1 MRLLIVGATGG
12 TGARVLDQA
21 LTAGHQVTVLARDP
35 SRLAPDVTGA
45 ARVVAGDVLA
55 PAGWRGAA
63 AGQDAVV
70 SCLGAT
76 DGRGPTR
83 VYSRGTAHLVAA
95 AREHGVGRLLCLSS
109 AGLDPEP
116 DVPWFQR
123 LVIRAVVRPRYRN
136 AYADMAAMESALAAD
151 GAAPDWTVVRA
162 PMLTD
167 GPLTGRYRT
176 AVGTRLARP
185 GRISRADLA
194 HYLLASLTDRAAH
207 RAVVE
212 IGY

>member
-1 MRLLIVGATGG
+1 MKLLIVGATGG
-12 TGARVLDQA
+12 TGAQVLDQA

-35 SRLAPDVTGA
+35 SRLTAAVTGA
-45 ARVVAGDVLA
+45 ARVVTGDVLDPADWRSA
-55 PAGWRGAA
+55 P

-95 AREHGVGRLLCLSS
+95 MREHGVARLLCLSS

-123 LVIRAVVRPRYRN
+123 LVIRAVVQPRYRN
-136 AYADMAAMESALAAD
+136 AYADMAAMEAALAGSAV
-151 GAAPDWTVVRA
+151 DWTVVRA

-176 AVGTRLARP
+176 AVGTRLPRP

-194 HYLLASLTDRAAH
+194 HYLLTALDDRATH